1 MNFNDLPLTIP
12 NLEKVKK
19 QYEDILQEIKE
30 ADTAEKV
37 VSLIHKKDKIDVEV
51 SSDVSIINIR
61 YTIDTTNKEYKEA
74 NEKINQIIPVIS
86 SYSLPIVKEILTK
99 PFRKEMEDK
108 LGKFLFDK
116 MENSLLAFDEK
127 IIPNLIKDNEL
138 CSKHDEILGSSK
150 IKYNGEIYTIT
161 QLGKF
166 TNSPDRQVRK
176 EVSKLI
182 ENFFKKNNE
191 ELGKV
196 YDEMVKNRNEIALK
210 MGFNNF
216 MEYQYKSL
224 GRVDYDFED
233 VRKYRD
239 QIYRVVLP
247 IYKKLIRK
255 QSKLLDIKTLQ
266 FYDLNL
272 DFKDGNPQPNGE
284 IDELVEYVK
293 KMYNQMSPDIGSF
306 FEMMADSNLLSLKAT
321 PGKVPG
327 GYMTTI
333 LKYKVPF
340 IFANSNGTTGDVD
353 TLTHEVGHA
362 FQYYNARNVGISD
375 YTMPTLEACEIH
387 SMSMEFLT
395 YPYMDLFFN
404 DMAEKYKYMHLK
416 DAITIL
422 PYICL
427 IDEFQEN
434 VYLNV
439 NMSHEER
446 CAKFRELE
454 KKWLPLKK
462 YNGFPFYN
470 KGTWWL
476 KQGHVFNS
484 PFYYIDY
491 SLAQV
496 VAFQFFEESL
506 KNKDKTWKKYVRLC
520 KMGGKYPFLT
530 LLEKNHLRNPF
541 IEGNVK
547 KAIKPL
553 LKILN
558 SYNID

>member
-37 VSLIHKKDKIDVEV
+37 VSLIRKKDRIDVEV

-74 NEKINQIIPVIS
+74 NEKINQIIHVIS
-86 SYSLPIVKEILTK
+86 SYSLPIVKEILAK
-99 PFRKEMEDK
+99 PFIKEMEDK

-284 IDELVEYVK
+284 IDELVEYAK

-506 KNKDKTWKKYVRLC
+506 KNKEKTWKKYVRLC

>member
-37 VSLIHKKDKIDVEV
+37 VSLIHKKDRIDVEV

-86 SYSLPIVKEILTK
+86 SYSLPIVKEILAK
-99 PFRKEMEDK
+99 PFRTEMEDK

-284 IDELVEYVK
+284 IDELVEYAK

>member
-19 QYEDILQEIKE
+19 QYEGILQEIKE

-37 VSLIHKKDKIDVEV
+37 VSLIHKKDRIDVEV

-74 NEKINQIIPVIS
+74 NEKINQIIPLIS
-86 SYSLPIVKEILTK
+86 SYSLPIVKEILAK

-182 ENFFKKNNE
+182 ENFFKKNND

-196 YDEMVKNRNEIALK
+196 YDEMVKNRNEIARK

-284 IDELVEYVK
+284 IDELVEYAK
-293 KMYNQMSPDIGSF
+293 KMYNQMSPEIGSF

-506 KNKDKTWKKYVRLC
+506 KNKDKAWKKYVRLC

>member
-1 MNFNDLPLTIP
+1 MNFNDLPLNVP
-12 NLEKVKK
+12 NLEKAKK
-19 QYEDILQEIKE
+19 IYENLLKEIKE
-30 ADTAEKV
+30 ADTPEKV
-37 VSLIHKKDKIDVEV
+37 VSLIKKKDKIDINIF
-51 SSDVSIINIR
+51 SDISVINIR

-74 NEKINQIIPVIS
+74 NDKVNQIVPILS
-86 SYSLPIVKEILTK
+86 SYSLPITKEILAK

-116 MENSLLAFDEK
+116 MENSLLSFDEK

-138 CSKHDEILGSSK
+138 CSEHDRILGSSK
-150 IKYNGEIYTIT
+150 IEYKGNTYTIA

-166 TNSPDRQVRK
+166 VNSSDRQVRK
-176 EVSKLI
+176 EVQKLI
-182 ENFFKKNNE
+182 ENFFKKHND

-196 YDEMVKNRNEIALK
+196 YDEMVKNRNDIAIK

-216 MEYQYKSL
+216 MEYQYKNL
-224 GRVDYDFED
+224 GRVDYDYED

-255 QSKLLDIKTLQ
+255 QAKLLGIKTLQ
-266 FYDLNL
+266 FYDLNV
-272 DFKDGNPQPNGE
+272 DFKEGNPQPNGE
-284 IDELVEYVK
+284 IDELVEYAK
-293 KMYNQMSPDIGSF
+293 KMYNQMSPDIGAF

-362 FQYYNARNVGISD
+362 FQYYNARNIGLSD

-395 YPYMDLFFN
+395 YPYMNLFFN
-404 DMAEKYKYMHLK
+404 DDAEKYKYMHLK

-427 IDEFQEN
+427 IDEFQEK

-439 NMSHEER
+439 DMTHEQR
-446 CAKFRELE
+446 CAMFRDLE

-462 YNGFPFYN
+462 YNGFQFYN

-506 KNKDKTWKKYVRLC
+506 KNKDKTWKKYIKLD

-530 LLEKNHLRNPF
+530 LLEKSHLRNPF

-547 KAIKPL
+547 KAVKPL
-553 LKILN
+553 IKILN
-558 SYNID
+558 SYKID

>member
-284 IDELVEYVK
+284 IDELVEYAK